1 MAFKIERRASWMLMY
16 VCVCEKA
23 YQFRD
28 MNDHACC
35 TLCICTFLIIFFF
48 IIYWSI
54 ISSPSKLII
63 SPYQNLWLKVFE
75 LCCITFLRMRSST
88 EIPRKI
94 LVNQFC
100 VTDVSHSSPHV
111 FFLHLFLKSSS
122 LPNDIWVEWIVS
134 LGWDIA
140 WYDNLSHVL

>member
-35 TLCICTFLIIFFF
+35 TLCICTFLIIFF

-54 ISSPSKLII
+54 LSSPSKLII

-75 LCCITFLRMRSST
+75 LCCITFLRMRSSI
-88 EIPRKI
+88 ELPRKNSCQSVLRNWCATSI
-94 LVNQFC
+94 APC
-100 VTDVSHSSPHV
+100 
-111 FFLHLFLKSSS
+111 FFFHLWSLKSSS